1 MSNYY
6 GIFDLLNN
14 RITDSDIGDSKLEIA
29 QMMKE
34 VDDVVDI
41 TSMDN
46 YEDLKYT
53 YPEQFAKAEQIR
65 ELMRAVVKEMDFN
78 NDYKK
83 SIKNL
88 SLSLTYL
95 FISMLTIFTI

>member
-1 MSNYY
+1 MDELGEGSGMSNYY

-53 YPEQFAKAEQIR
+53 YPEVCQ
-65 ELMRAVVKEMDFN
+65 
-78 NDYKK
+78 
-83 SIKNL
+83 S
-88 SLSLTYL
+88 
-95 FISMLTIFTI
+95 